1 MSKRDDL
8 QETIK
13 YFDKS
18 IKRDK
23 ERIKR
28 ETDPAIIKYLKENI
42 EWKEAKKRIIEITLL
57 ILDAK
62 ERGEDTTLLQKEL
75 DDLKKKYPI

>member
-8 QETIK
+8 QKTIK

-18 IKRDK
+18 IKKDK

-28 ETDPAIIKYLKENI
+28 ETDPAHIKYFKENI
-42 EWKEAKKRIIEITLL
+42 EWKEAKKRATEITLL

-62 ERGEDTTLLQKEL
+62 EHGEDTTLLQKEL
-75 DDLKKKYPI
+75 DSIKKKYPI